1 MTPLE
6 KRELYTEDWLGL
18 KALGERSAIVYIE
31 LEGAHM
37 QFSTEDLR
45 SIVATYLGNKDSH
58 STATPIVESA
68 MSGRRTALLEGIQR
82 VLGYLKPH

>member
-1 MTPLE
+1 VTPLE

-18 KALGERSAIVYIE
+18 KVLGERNAIVYVE

-45 SIVATYLGNKDSH
+45 SIVTTYLGNKDGHDTDTS
-58 STATPIVESA
+58 ILESA
-68 MSGRRTALLEGIQR
+68 MSGRRTALLEGIQH
-82 VLGYLKPH
+82 VLGYLKGY